1 MDKRTILNEEG
12 IMNPYKIEMC
22 VVDYTKDKEPLY
34 KVKVYDKNDNII
46 LSSNK
51 VSKETAV
58 KNIIDYCC
66 VSI

>member
-1 MDKRTILNEEG
+1 MRF

-58 KNIIDYCC
+58 KNIVDYCC

>member
-1 MDKRTILNEEG
+1 MDKRTILNKEG

-34 KVKVYDKNDNII
+34 KVKVYDKNGNVM

-58 KNIIDYCC
+58 KNIADYCC

>member
-1 MDKRTILNEEG
+1 MS
-12 IMNPYKIEMC
+12 PYKIEMC
-22 VVDYTKDKEPLY
+22 VVDYTEDKEPLY
-34 KVKVYDKNDNII
+34 MVKVYDKNSNVM

-58 KNIIDYCC
+58 KNIAEYCC

>member
-1 MDKRTILNEEG
+1 MS
-12 IMNPYKIEMC
+12 PYKIVMC
-22 VVDYTKDKEPLY
+22 VVDYTGNKELLY
-34 KVKVYDKNDNII
+34 KVKVYDKNGNVM

-58 KNIIDYCC
+58 KNIADYCC